1 MDRNP
6 SIGLAT
12 PADIPGLCDLLALL
26 FSQEA
31 EFSSARAAQERGLAA
46 IIADPA
52 VGHILVARQDAQ
64 PLGMISI
71 LYGISTALG
80 GPVATLEDLVVAPE
94 ARGAGLGSRL
104 LSHAIDHA
112 RGQGCLRLTLLTD
125 GDNVDAQRLYK
136 RQGFALSG
144 MVPMRKMLGE
154 GE

>member
-1 MDRNP
+1 MEHAP

-31 EFSSARAAQERGLAA
+31 EFAPDRAASERGLAA

-52 VGHILVARQDAQ
+52 RGHVLVARHNAQ

-80 GPVATLEDLVVAPE
+80 GPVATLEDLVVAPG
-94 ARGAGLGSRL
+94 ARGAGLGTRL
-104 LSHAIDHA
+104 MEHAIAHA
-112 RGQGCLRLTLLTD
+112 RAQGCLRLTLLTD

-136 RQGFALSG
+136 REGFVVSG
-144 MVPMRKMLGE
+144 MVVMRKMLGE
-154 GE
+154 